1 MAQSALRAPA
11 LVGLAGVAAALL
23 LRTRDPNTTGSYGL
37 CPFLEITGQPC
48 PGCGGLRAVHALAHG
63 DVVAAL
69 SSNLLAVVLVV
80 VVTAAWLLWVVR
92 RARGGSESMLLVRSR
107 PAMVIL
113 AVVVVFGV
121 VRVTPWGSWLA
132 P

>member
-11 LVGLAGVAAALL
+11 LVGLGGAAATLL
-23 LRTRDPNTTGSYGL
+23 LWARDPSASGSYGL
-37 CPFLEITGQPC
+37 CPFLAITGQPC

-69 SSNLLAVVLVV
+69 SSNVLAVVLVV
-80 VVTAAWLLWVVR
+80 IMAAAWLRWVVR
-92 RARGGSESMLLVRSR
+92 RARGGDEPMLLVRSG
-107 PAMVIL
+107 PALVIL
-113 AVVVVFGV
+113 AVVVVFGIA
-121 VRVTPWGSWLA
+121 RVTPWGSWLA